1 MAISPSCVFHFT
13 NSSDALIGILNN
25 NFKLSYCREK
35 TKYGIGG
42 SDLRVPMV
50 SFCDLPL
57 SQVKNHIASYGFYGL
72 GLSKDWAKKQKLNPV
87 MYMDRGSLL
96 SESYYKAAKLLTSKE
111 NRELAGK
118 QSKDLKD
125 SIYALIDVLG
135 YVKNYQGDVERQ
147 DGSVIKNY
155 RFYDEREWRYVPKYE
170 GYLWIKNNSVF
181 ADEEKKTAA
190 LSKIDGHR
198 LVFEPNDIKY
208 IIIKDES
215 EITDFVRH
223 LQAAKSK
230 FSYEDV
236 LKVTTRII
244 TLDEINNDI

>member
-1 MAISPSCVFHFT
+1 
-13 NSSDALIGILNN
+13 
-25 NFKLSYCREK
+25 
-35 TKYGIGG
+35 
-42 SDLRVPMV
+42 MV

-57 SQVKNHIASYGFYGL
+57 SQVKNHIASYGSYGI
-72 GLSKDWAKKQKLNPV
+72 GLSKTWAKKQQLNPV

-96 SESYYKAAKLLTSKE
+96 SASYYKAAKLLTSKST
-111 NRELAGK
+111 RDLADK
-118 QSKDLKD
+118 QSKELKD

-147 DGSVIKNY
+147 DGTVIKNY

-170 GYLWIKNNSVF
+170 GYLWIKNNSIF
-181 ADEEKKTAA
+181 DNEGKRNAA
-190 LSKIDGHR
+190 LSKINDHR
-198 LVFEPNDIKY
+198 LIFEPNDIKY

-215 EITDFVRH
+215 EISDFVRH
-223 LQAAKSK
+223 LQLAKSK

-236 LKVTTRII
+236 LKVATRII

>member
-1 MAISPSCVFHFT
+1 
-13 NSSDALIGILNN
+13 
-25 NFKLSYCREK
+25 
-35 TKYGIGG
+35 
-42 SDLRVPMV
+42 MV

-57 SQVKNHIASYGFYGL
+57 SQVKNHITSYGSYGL
-72 GLSKDWAKKQKLNPV
+72 GLSKEWAKKQKLNPV
-87 MYMDRGSLL
+87 MYMERDSLL
-96 SESYYKAAKLLTSKE
+96 SASYYKAAKLLTSKE
-111 NRELAGK
+111 NREIAGK

-147 DGSVIKNY
+147 DGSVIKDY

-170 GYLWIKNNSVF
+170 GYLWIKNNSAF
-181 ADEEKKTAA
+181 SDNDKKAKAQEKLEEF
-190 LSKIDGHR
+190 R

-215 EITDFVRH
+215 EIARFVRH
-223 LQAAKSK
+223 LQDAKSK